1 MIPLKEAQAHVFERI
16 APLRSMALPLD
27 ECVGLATSQPVFSEE
42 SIPPFDNTAVDGFA
56 LRFAQVAKASAEA
69 PVVVPVAG
77 TVAAGDPPREL
88 PPGSALRIMT
98 GAVIPAGADAVVM
111 VEDTEEAGGGGV
123 KVLRPV
129 RSGENIRVA
138 GSDIA
143 AGSLLF
149 PERTVLGAVHLG
161 VLASAGYVRVPVH
174 RRARVGV
181 ISTGSELVDEARPL
195 RPGEIRDSNRHSLR
209 AILSSERVE
218 VVDLG
223 VVPDDEEALRSAFL
237 GASSQLD
244 AIVTSGG
251 VSVGDFDYTKKVLR
265 EISGGEMRW
274 MQVAIR
280 PAKPFAFGLVNGV
293 PLFGLPGNPVS
304 ALVSFELFV
313 RPAIRKMH
321 GHANIFDP
329 ILSVRAANSYRRHA
343 DGRVHYA
350 RALLSAEADGSL
362 AVRSLEGQGS
372 HMLHEM
378 ARSNA
383 LVICPDGNGY
393 AEGDVVEVLPLGPAA
408 PAR

>member
-1 MIPLKEAQAHVFERI
+1 
-16 APLRSMALPLD
+16 MALPLD
-27 ECVGLATSQPVFSEE
+27 HCLGLATSQSVHSEE

-56 LRFAQVAKASAEA
+56 LRFEEVSGASPEN
-69 PVVVPVAG
+69 PVTLPVAG
-77 TVAAGDPPREL
+77 TIAAGDPPREL
-88 PPGSALRIMT
+88 PQGAALRIMT

-111 VEDTEEAGGGGV
+111 VEDTEEAEGGV
-123 KVLRPV
+123 KVLRAV
-129 RSGENIRVA
+129 RHGENIRLA

-143 AGSLLF
+143 AGALLF
-149 PERTVLGAVHLG
+149 PERTVLGAAHLG

-181 ISTGSELVDEARPL
+181 ISTGSELVDKPRAL

-209 AILSSERVE
+209 AILSTAGVE

-223 VVPDDEEALRSAFL
+223 VVPDDEDALRSAFL
-237 GASSQLD
+237 GAATELD

-265 EISGGEMRW
+265 DISKGEMRW

-280 PAKPFAFGLVNGV
+280 PAKPFAFGLVEGV

-321 GHANIFDP
+321 GYADLFDP
-329 ILSVRAANSYRRHA
+329 NLTVRAANSYRRHP

-350 RALLSAEADGSL
+350 RALLSAGPDGQLS
-362 AVRSLEGQGS
+362 VHSLEGQSS

-383 LVICPDGNGY
+383 LAICPDGNGY
-393 AEGDVVEVLPLGPAA
+393 AEGEMVEVMPLGPATA
-408 PAR
+408 AR

>member
-1 MIPLKEAQAHVFERI
+1 MIPLKEAQSHVFERVT
-16 APLRSMALPLD
+16 PLRAMALPLD
-27 ECVGLATSQPVFSEE
+27 ECLGLATSQAVHSEE

-56 LRFAQVAKASAEA
+56 LRFDEVSAAA
-69 PVVVPVAG
+69 PENPVTLPVAG
-77 TVAAGDPPREL
+77 TIAAGDPPRVL
-88 PPGSALRIMT
+88 PRGAAMRIMT
-98 GAVIPAGADAVVM
+98 GAVIPSGANAVIM
-111 VEDTEEAGGGGV
+111 VEDTEEAEGGV
-123 KVLRPV
+123 RVLRTV
-129 RSGENIRVA
+129 RQGENIRLA
-138 GSDIA
+138 GSDIT
-143 AGSLLF
+143 AGALLF
-149 PERTVLGAVHLG
+149 AERTVLGPAHLG
-161 VLASAGYVRVPVH
+161 VLASAGYVKAPVH

-181 ISTGSELVDEARPL
+181 ISTGSELVDEARAL

-209 AILSSERVE
+209 AILSTTGAD

-223 VVPDDEEALRSAFL
+223 IVPDDEEALRSAFL
-237 GASSQLD
+237 SAAAELD

-265 EISGGEMRW
+265 DISKGEMRW

-280 PAKPFAFGLVNGV
+280 PAKPFAFGLVEGI

-321 GHANIFDP
+321 GHSELFDP
-329 ILSVRAANSYRRHA
+329 TLMVRAANTYRRHP

-350 RALLSAEADGSL
+350 RALLVAESDGSL
-362 AVRSLEGQGS
+362 SVSSLEGQSS

-383 LVICPDGNGY
+383 LAICPDGDGY
-393 AEGDVVEVLPLGPAA
+393 LLGDMVEVMPLGPAT